1 MKKTLFLVF
10 SGAIVIFSIISIC
23 SAPIINKVLTESN
36 DWGTL
41 NCKKESDE
49 YKHDKDT
56 SSLTDD
62 QKKDYKRRINLCNR
76 KKAVYGLEYSSLI
89 IDVILGFICL
99 ILGLLHYFDVAKP
112 FEKVTGI
119 IGLATSV
126 IGFILTLVY
135 IIYSGYIFTN
145 DIPENNYDDNNNN
158 GNTNDLYK
166 ADNKGIFAK
175 WDDNEKKYKCEYYDK
190 DDKNAIYAKYNEM
203 GKKIYN
209 YNKDV
214 SQAES
219 TSPVKKCS
227 YKRNT
232 DPGTGTDPFINL
244 LDPSLCAGNDYISTG
259 VATKFGGDC
268 DALYIDYSFSGYE
281 NKYIYD
287 RWVTTLIFACFIIAC
302 DIGLAIFSFLLFKS
316 DTSGL

>member
-49 YKHDKDT
+49 YKHAKDT

-62 QKKDYKRRINLCNR
+62 QKKEYKRGINLCNR
-76 KKAVYGLEYSSLI
+76 KKAVYGLEFSSLI

-145 DIPENNYDDNNNN
+145 DKPEYNYDDNDYGDNAR
-158 GNTNDLYK
+158 LFK

-190 DDKNAIYAKYNEM
+190 DDENAIYAKYNEM

-209 YNKDV
+209 YDKDV

-227 YKRNT
+227 YTENSADPNPLKPSKCNDNQGYLNT
-232 DPGTGTDPFINL
+232 G
-244 LDPSLCAGNDYISTG
+244 SAS
-259 VATKFGGDC
+259 KFDGDC
-268 DALYIDYSFSGYE
+268 DALYIGYSFSGYE